1 MIYKSFSSIWWC
13 LSLKFGHMQLGSRYQ
28 YGELSINIDA
38 IGITWNW
45 TEYSTTH
52 CTLKSILKILK
63 FHFIQK
69 ASESSSCWP
78 RSQKWSSLYRKH
90 LQGHY
95 QFVLGPHMH
104 DKWRGWKGNYMMVV
118 FWWKW
123 KQWQQFNNK
132 EVIKSV
138 NRLTSSLLWTKLKAN
153 LWDIVTSELSPAP
166 NALFD
171 NWVLMKTCVSFRAK
185 KSE

>member
-1 MIYKSFSSIWWC
+1 MKLESHI
-13 LSLKFGHMQLGSRYQ
+13 H
-28 YGELSINIDA
+28 
-38 IGITWNW
+38 
-45 TEYSTTH
+45 EYSTTH
-52 CTLKSILKILK
+52 CTLKSILKRVKILK

-78 RSQKWSSLYRKH
+78 RSQKWSRSNSLENTCKIIIN
-90 LQGHY
+90 LVND
-95 QFVLGPHMH
+95 VLGPHMH
-104 DKWRGWKGNYMMVV
+104 DKWRGWKGNYMMAV

-132 EVIKSV
+132 EIIKSV

-153 LWDIVTSELSPAP
+153 LWDIITSELSAAP